1 LGIETDVLYQW
12 RTLVPTT
19 IRKLTPISDIH
30 LSNIVAKDV
39 QFVSRI
45 LGQKEL
51 PVKNVSMK
59 NITTNKVQD
68 KKEIHENVL
77 NFQN

>member
-1 LGIETDVLYQW
+1 MGIETDVLYQR

-19 IRKLTPISDIH
+19 IRKLTPISDIY

-39 QFVSRI
+39 QIVSRI

-51 PVKNVSMK
+51 PVKNISMK
-59 NITTNKVQD
+59 NIVTNKVQD